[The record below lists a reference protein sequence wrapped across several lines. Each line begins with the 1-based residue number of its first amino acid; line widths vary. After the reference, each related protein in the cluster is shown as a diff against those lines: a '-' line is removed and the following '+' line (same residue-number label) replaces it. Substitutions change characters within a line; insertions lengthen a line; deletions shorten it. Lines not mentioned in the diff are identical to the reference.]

1 MNLIRFNQNPF
12 FSGILND
19 VEKEF
24 TGTEGNCN
32 GNFPAVNI
40 QEDEKQFILE
50 LAVPGLKKD
59 DFKINLE
66 NHLLTISKEKEE
78 NKEEKSNNYTRR
90 EFVYNSFSRSF
101 KLPKIILETKI
112 KADYNDGIL
121 RIALP
126 KDEKVVLTRE
136 ISVN

>member
-24 TGTEGNCN
+24 TRTEGNYN
-32 GNFPAVNI
+32 GNFPSVNI

-50 LAVPGLKKD
+50 MAAPGLKKD

-66 NHLLTISKEKEE
+66 NHLLTISKEREVKKEE
-78 NKEEKSNNYTRR
+78 ENDKYTRR
-90 EFVYNSFSRSF
+90 EFVYNNFSRSF
-101 KLPKIILETKI
+101 KLPKIIVENKI
-112 KADYNDGIL
+112 NADYTNGIL
-121 RIALP
+121 RITLP

>member
-66 NHLLTISKEKEE
+66 NHLLTISIEKEE